1 MSSSGFQWTG
11 RGAGLRIGAAF
22 LATVLCAACTG
33 GGEAGSGRQAEPSGA
48 PAPPLVSSHGGPG
61 SGGGRSGAPPAEDAR
76 AFSEETYVAGILEA
90 RRRKDELFRSGS
102 DSPVPPDQRV
112 AFKGLD
118 YYPVDVAWRM
128 VLPLRRDPDPPV
140 LTFVSNM
147 GEKRTIRREG
157 WVEFARDGKDVRVA
171 VFHILDDP
179 VPPDSLWIPFADA
192 GSGRET
198 YPGGRYIDTRLG
210 PGDEVL
216 VDFNEAYNPYCAY
229 GWAFSCPLA
238 PAENRLK
245 IPVQAGEKG
254 FHQP

>member
-1 MSSSGFQWTG
+1 V
-11 RGAGLRIGAAF
+11 LLGAA
-22 LATVLCAACTG
+22 C
-33 GGEAGSGRQAEPSGA
+33 SGA
-48 PAPPLVSSHGGPG
+48 LDPGPEQGAAPGVTPPPVISSHGRTPQDAGRPG
-61 SGGGRSGAPPAEDAR
+61 SQPGEGAHPFEAEDYA
-76 AFSEETYVAGILEA
+76 ASILES
-90 RRRKDELFRSGS
+90 RRRKDALFRSGP
-102 DSPVPPDQRV
+102 DSPVPPEQR
-112 AFKGLD
+112 AGFRGLE
-118 YYPVDVAWRM
+118 YYPVDPSWRM